1 MQAVRFLHEAGILL
15 HYEEA
20 ALQLSDLYFVN
31 PEWLCRMM
39 AQVITVREINPYI
52 TPQGVSAMSKM
63 VQLGERYHYRHE
75 PPDQF
80 TPPPMK
86 IPRVYIVHIQVHIIQ
101 TQPDQ
106 CHVTHMLYSPA
117 FLTCLV

>member
-52 TPQGVSAMSKM
+52 TPQGVSIYYQKGPIRCKLS
-63 VQLGERYHYRHE
+63 LETRT
-75 PPDQF
+75 PDKF
-80 TPPPMK
+80 LLPPMK
-86 IPRVYIVHIQVHIIQ
+86 IPKVVALFIFRFIFIKRNQV
-101 TQPDQ
+101 
-106 CHVTHMLYSPA
+106 
-117 FLTCLV
+117 